1 MSKKSITVRRDTGNI
16 QGFMRS
22 EASVGTDGYN
32 AINSI
37 PGCIDVEIE
46 SEPEG
51 LVVISYSWDGRE
63 DFDRIDEHL
72 ADFGL
77 VRVIPE

>member
-1 MSKKSITVRRDTGNI
+1 MSKHSITVRRDTTGI

-22 EASVGTDGYN
+22 ENSVGTDGYN
-32 AINSI
+32 AINTILGSS
-37 PGCIDVEIE
+37 DVEID

-51 LVVISYSWDGRE
+51 LAVISYAWDGRE
-63 DFDRIDEHL
+63 QFDRIDEHL

-77 VRVIPE
+77 VRVITA